1 VDPIWG
7 FVIAGSLV
15 VLALKL
21 AGYLVPQ
28 KVVQGPAISRVAAL
42 VTVALLAS
50 LVVSQTLGGEGGIE
64 LDARVPAVAA
74 AGAMLWMRAPFI
86 VVIVGAAVIAALL
99 RLFLGMP

>member
-1 VDPIWG
+1 MDPVWG

-15 VLALKL
+15 VLVLKL
-21 AGYLVPQ
+21 AGYLIPQ
-28 KVVQGPAISRVAAL
+28 RLVEGPALSRVAGL

-64 LDARVPAVAA
+64 FDARVPAVAA

-86 VVIVGAAVIAALL
+86 VVLAGAALIAALL